1 MATDKDVLIIKRE
14 TFSNEDYMKPLKVS
28 NELHSKVKALADEA
42 NQPLS
47 KISCMLIEFA
57 LVHVQIQDE

>member
-1 MATDKDVLIIKRE
+1 MEKDVLVIKRE
-14 TFSNEDYMKPLKVS
+14 TFCNEDYMKPLKVS
-28 NELHSKVKALADEA
+28 AELHSAVKALADKA

-57 LVHVQIQDE
+57 LAHVQIEE